1 MLRHILTLPL
11 VVILIG
17 IGAAAMLV
25 PGLHAAAGRD
35 WVTARA
41 FLQSGL
47 LFLILTMVLG
57 LATAPYRPSR
67 LARSRLLALLAA
79 FAALPVVLAVP
90 FHQALPTTT
99 FLNSYFEMVSSITT
113 TGATLYDDPSRLPP
127 SLHLW
132 RALVGWMGGFF
143 MWVVAVAVFQPLN
156 LGGFE
161 VLSGA
166 ATGPGKELN
175 QISRVADPAER
186 MARFSAG
193 LFPVYLSLTLILWLG
208 LKLTGDGALVA
219 VIHAMSTL
227 STSGIT
233 SLPFGV
239 AEANSGRSGEMLVF
253 LFLAF
258 ALSRRTFAGADQG
271 GGIVQTFRD
280 PEFRLGLLIIA
291 AVPAL
296 LFVRHWIGAYE
307 VRDEGNLLA
316 AFGALWGA
324 VFSVASFLTTTGF
337 VSADWLAARN
347 WSGLPTP
354 GLILMG
360 LAVFGGGVAT
370 AAGGVKLLRVYALWK
385 HGMREL
391 EKLVEPHSV
400 AGSGK
405 LARHLR
411 RQGAY
416 IAWIFF
422 MLFAMSIA
430 VVMLAL
436 SLTGLSLDHAITFA
450 IAALSTTGQVAG
462 VAGPVPLS
470 YAALG
475 DGARM
480 ILVASMVL
488 GRVETLALIALL
500 NPEFWRR

>member
-17 IGAAAMLV
+17 IGALAMLV
-25 PGLHAAAGRD
+25 PGVHAVTLRD
-35 WVTARA
+35 WPTARA
-41 FLQSGL
+41 FLYSGL
-47 LFLILTMVLG
+47 LFLILTVVLG

-79 FAALPVVLAVP
+79 FAALPVMLAVP

-99 FLNSYFEMVSSITT
+99 FLKSYFEMVSSLTT
-113 TGATLYDDPSRLPP
+113 TGATVYDDPSRLPL

-132 RALVGWMGGFF
+132 RAQVAWMGGFF
-143 MWVVAVAVFQPLN
+143 MWVIAVAVFQPLN

-166 ATGPGKELN
+166 ATGGGKDMN

-208 LKLTGDGALVA
+208 LILTGDTSIVA
-219 VIHAMSTL
+219 ICHAMSTL
-227 STSGIT
+227 STSGI
-233 SLPFGV
+233 SPLDGGV
-239 AEANSGRSGEMLVF
+239 ASSPSGRSGEILIL

-258 ALSRRTFAGADQG
+258 ALSRRTFAGAKQG
-271 GGIVQTFRD
+271 GGVMQTLAD

-291 AVPAL
+291 TVPAA
-296 LFVRHWIGAYE
+296 LFLRHWIGAYE
-307 VRDEGNLLA
+307 VRDEADIPAALA
-316 AFGALWGA
+316 ALWGG

-337 VSADWLAARN
+337 VSADWLGARS

-370 AAGGVKLLRVYALWK
+370 TAGGVKLLRVYALWK
-385 HGMREL
+385 HGVREL

-400 AGSGK
+400 GGSGK
-405 LARHLR
+405 VARHLR

-422 MLFAMSIA
+422 MLFAISIA

-436 SLTGLSLDHAITFA
+436 SLDGLNLNDSITFA
-450 IAALSTTGQVAG
+450 IAALSTTGPVAQVAG
-462 VAGPVPLS
+462 ATPLS
-470 YAALG
+470 YADLS
-475 DGARM
+475 DSARM
-480 ILVASMVL
+480 ILCASMVL
-488 GRVETLALIALL
+488 GRVETLAIIALL